1 MKSYTKLN
9 KLVFDQEEQ
18 HRFFSELDRLI
29 NELKGAGCTQSALS
43 YAYVRSQLR
52 TELDAL
58 TG

>member
-1 MKSYTKLN
+1 MKSYTTLN
-9 KLVFDQEEQ
+9 KLVFDQEVQ
-18 HRFFSELDRLI
+18 HRFFSALDRLI
-29 NELKGAGCTQSALS
+29 NELKSAGCTQTALS